1 MGSRWAVMSSKANL
15 PFKRDF
21 IKLRGYCSA
30 LLHRRQIFSNKIIVD
45 CKLNHPILLIESYGL
60 FPTAHPL
67 SIANCLQFSTA
78 LQPFAKMPH
87 RDPHQL
93 YTHFYNVLHLLKSSM
108 ARPNLVTATIA
119 HCLAIKIGALAHL
132 PACNSLLTAYS
143 RAKDFNSSL
152 AFFDELYDKDVILW
166 NAIIS
171 AAVENNFY
179 GLAMQLFLEMTQA
192 GGAFDSTTLLLIVSA
207 LSHMKCLK
215 NGKSFHCLSIKSG
228 MLRDCSLCNALLDMY
243 AKCGDL
249 ISSESMF
256 AWMECRDVVSWNS
269 IINGF
274 LYTGLPAKSL
284 WYFREMIN
292 LGIRGDSV
300 SLSCAI
306 SASAALEELSSGQAI
321 HAWGIKKGHTSDIS
335 CSNSLISLY
344 SQYGDTEAS
353 ESVFEEMVHKDVISW
368 NAMIG
373 GFASNGKIL
382 ETFDMLCKMQLTGYA
397 QPDVATI
404 VTIISVCAEWMLL
417 REGRTIHGYAI
428 RKQLISDVWVINSL
442 LDMYSKCKC
451 VVKAEFL
458 FNTIPKRDLVSWNTM
473 ISGYGRNGHSK
484 EAQSLFK
491 KLLHQYSLSSLSTVL
506 AVISSCISPN
516 SLWFGKSIHCW
527 QIKAGFSS
535 NTLAVNSLMHMYI
548 SYGDLSAS
556 FMLLKKISA
565 GEDIACWNTIIVGC
579 TRNDRFW
586 EALATFN
593 WMRQETSVKYD
604 SITLV
609 NVISACGNLSLIHEG
624 KSLHSLAIKTFVGSE
639 TRVQN
644 ALITMYGRCGH
655 TESASSVFDFCSSR
669 NLCSW
674 NCMISAFS
682 QNKDGRRALELFH
695 FLEFEPD
702 EITIVALLSACNQ
715 FGFLR
720 QGKQIQGH
728 VMRLG
733 FFENPFI
740 SASLL
745 DMYSSC
751 GRLDIACQIFTMS
764 KEKSIAGWNSMIS
777 AYGCHGNGKR
787 AVQVFHEM
795 CESGIR
801 PSKSTFINLISA
813 CSHSGLVNEGLLHY
827 SLMLGEYGVEPVTEH
842 HVCIVD
848 MLGRAGK
855 LQEAYEFIKQIPK
868 EPEPGVWG
876 ALLSACNYHG
886 NIEMGRKVA
895 EHVFGLEP
903 DNVGYY
909 ISLANMYVS
918 AGGWKDAMELRQI
931 IQDRK
936 LRKLAAYSVIDVAS
950 GRF

>member
-1 MGSRWAVMSSKANL
+1 MGSRWAVISSKSNL
-15 PFKRDF
+15 AFPRGF
-21 IKLRGYCSA
+21 IRQRGYCSA
-30 LLHRRQIFSNKIIVD
+30 LLPRRRNFFIFGSYGIFPSG
-45 CKLNHPILLIESYGL
+45 HPI
-60 FPTAHPL
+60 FTV
-67 SIANCLQFSTA
+67 NFLQFSTA
-78 LQPFAKMPH
+78 LQSFAEMPQ

-93 YTHFYNVLHLLKSSM
+93 YTQFYNVLHLLKSSL
-108 ARPNLVTATIA
+108 ARPNLATATIA
-119 HCLAIKIGALAHL
+119 HCSAIKIGALAHL
-132 PACNSLLTAYS
+132 PACNSLLTGYS

-152 AFFDELYDKDVILW
+152 GFFDEIYDKDVILW

-179 GLAMQLFLEMTQA
+179 GVSLQLFLEMTEV

-215 NGKSFHCLSIKSG
+215 NGKSFHCLSIKFG
-228 MLRDCSLCNALLDMY
+228 MLWDCGLCNALLDMY

-274 LYTGLPAKSL
+274 LYTGHPAKSL

-292 LGIRGDSV
+292 LGIRVDSV

-306 SASAALEELSSGQAI
+306 SASAASEELSSGQVI
-321 HAWGIKKGHTSDIS
+321 HGWGIKKGCSSDMS

-353 ESVFEEMVHKDVISW
+353 KLVFEEMVYKDVISW

-382 ETFDMLCKMQLTGYA
+382 ETFDLLCKMQPTGYA
-397 QPDVATI
+397 QPDVATL
-404 VTIISVCAEWMLL
+404 VTLISLCAEWMLL

-428 RKQLISDVWVINSL
+428 RKQMISDVWVINSL
-442 LDMYSKCKC
+442 LDMYSKCNC

-458 FNTIPKRDLVSWNTM
+458 FNTIPKWDLVSWNTM
-473 ISGYGRNGHSK
+473 ISSYSRNGHLK

-491 KLLHQYSLSSLSTVL
+491 KLIHQCSQLSLSTVL

-516 SLWFGKSIHCW
+516 SLQFGKSIHCW

-535 NTLAVNSLMHMYI
+535 KILAVNSLAHMYI
-548 SYGDLSAS
+548 NCGDLSAA
-556 FMLLKKISA
+556 FMLLERISA
-565 GEDIACWNTIIVGC
+565 GKDIACWNTVIVGC
-579 TRNDRFW
+579 TKNGHFRD
-586 EALATFN
+586 ALATFN
-593 WMRQETSVKYD
+593 WMRQETNVMYD

-609 NVISACGNLSLIHEG
+609 NVISACGNLHLTHEG

-655 TESASSVFDFCSSR
+655 TESARSVFDFCLCR

-702 EITIVALLSACNQ
+702 EITMVALLSACNQ
-715 FGFLR
+715 FGFLW
-720 QGKQIQGH
+720 QGKQIHGH
-728 VMRLG
+728 VLRVG
-733 FFENPFI
+733 FFENPFV

-751 GRLDIACQIFTMS
+751 GRLDVACEIFTKS
-764 KEKSIAGWNSMIS
+764 KEKSVAGWNSMIS
-777 AYGCHGNGKR
+777 AYGYHGNGKM
-787 AVQVFHEM
+787 AVQIFHEM

-801 PSKSTFINLISA
+801 PSKSTFINLLSA
-813 CSHSGLVNEGLLHY
+813 CSHSGIVNEGLWYY
-827 SLMLGEYGVEPVTEH
+827 SLMFGEYGIEPVTEH
-842 HVCIVD
+842 QVCIVD

-855 LQEAYEFIKQIPK
+855 LQEAYEFIKQIPR

-895 EHVFGLEP
+895 EHLFGLEP
-903 DNVGYY
+903 ENVGYY
-909 ISLANMYVS
+909 ISLANMYVR
-918 AGGWKDAMELRQI
+918 AGGWKDAVELRQV
-931 IQDRK
+931 IQERK
-936 LRKLAAYSVIDVAS
+936 LRKLAACSFIDVAS
-950 GRF
+950 G